1 MDTEVYEKDRREFE
15 DMKNEEINMNQLT
28 KEIKESY
35 VGYYEV
41 ELVDNNCGVTFPMS
55 VMYPTDQEG
64 KIEAIGPFPL
74 DVSINEQPKE
84 GRFPLVLISHGSGG
98 GNLLYRTLAHYLAG
112 HGFIVGMPEHPF
124 NNFNNNT
131 LEGTL
136 ENLESRPRHINI
148 AIDWFLGSEKFSR
161 SIKSDSISI
170 IGHSTGGCTA
180 LTVAGGVPT
189 SLPNES
195 LDGKP
200 RQINVAHDIK
210 ISSLVLLA
218 PGTVWFQEKGAL
230 GGVDIPILMIN
241 AKKDEF
247 IEPFQAQIVME
258 GVVDSSKV
266 EQRIV
271 ENAGHFSFLS
281 PFSEFMI
288 TPEFFPAMDPDGFD
302 RQKFHNELN
311 LWIYD
316 FLSKVN

>member
-1 MDTEVYEKDRREFE
+1 
-15 DMKNEEINMNQLT
+15 MKNDKINTSQLT
-28 KEIKESY
+28 EEDNESF

-41 ELVDNNCGVTFPMS
+41 ELVDNNGGVSFPMS

-64 KIEAIGPFPL
+64 KIEAIGPFLL
-74 DVSINEQPKE
+74 DVSINAQPKE
-84 GRFPLVLISHGSGG
+84 GRYPLVLISHGSGG

-131 LEGTL
+131 LEGTV
-136 ENLESRPRHINI
+136 ENLENRPRHINI
-148 AIDWFLGSEKFSR
+148 AIDWFLGSEKYSGV
-161 SIKSDSISI
+161 IKSDSISI

-180 LTVAGGVPT
+180 LSVAGGIPT

-200 RQINVAHDIK
+200 RQIHVSHQKK

-218 PGTVWFQEKGAL
+218 PGTVWFKEKGAL
-230 GGVDIPILMIN
+230 SGVDIPILMIN
-241 AKKDEF
+241 AEKDEF
-247 IEPFQAQIVME
+247 IEPFQARIVLE
-258 GVVDSSKV
+258 GVVDSGKV

-281 PFSEFMI
+281 PFPEFMI
-288 TPEFFPAMDPDGFD
+288 TPEFFPALDPVGFD
-302 RQKFHNELN
+302 RKKFHNELN
-311 LWIYD
+311 LWIYN